1 MGKHSIIMPTL
12 ALYQPDIPQNTGAI
26 MRTCVCFGVPLVLIE
41 PLGFV
46 LDDRKLRRSLMDY
59 ADHLDYQRQTWDT
72 LCHNLGDRRLV
83 LATTRG
89 AVPYYALDYQDD
101 DVLVFG
107 SESAGV
113 PEHVHQAAHERIV
126 IPMQAGMRS
135 LNLAVSVGIVLAR
148 SREACPR
155 QHDP

>member
-1 MGKHSIIMPTL
+1 MPTL
-12 ALYQPDIPQNTGAI
+12 ALYQPDIPQNTGSI

-59 ADHLDYQRQTWDT
+59 ADHLDYQRQTWDVF
-72 LCHNLGDRRLV
+72 CQNLGNRRLV

-89 AVPYYALDYQDD
+89 AMPYYALDYKDD
-101 DVLVFG
+101 DVLLFG

-113 PEHVHQAAHERIV
+113 PDHVHQAAHERIV

-135 LNLAVSVGIVLAR
+135 LNLAVSAGIVLAR
-148 SREACPR
+148 AREGCFGQAFP
-155 QHDP
+155 QDPV